1 MIKIKDNQT
10 IATFGT
16 GDIGIN
22 SLTSFDGQHKLGF
35 YNQTEREIGAEAD
48 IKKGDE
54 VDDDLFEILFEF
66 TKVESIDV
74 IIKSLEQVKTDL
86 KGNR

>member
-48 IKKGDE
+48 IKK
-54 VDDDLFEILFEF
+54 
-66 TKVESIDV
+66 
-74 IIKSLEQVKTDL
+74 
-86 KGNR
+86 RR